1 MLQLHK
7 TKWRYPRAGLTV
19 FHTTDLPCLHKKSR
33 DMSRLFAAG
42 CFLIGAQHHGSNHT
56 RGNCDQQVI
65 TAILNPVIT
74 AWRCR
79 EVMATPVI
87 HHIVLTAILGRHATA
102 FVPVMVRSATTT
114 TVVVTLHATIIM
126 LFNAVIMSAT
136 LIVAS
141 ILLTMAFAMT
151 RRMVWLRLYGKT
163 AQAETGSNRCAKNA
177 RAQMR
182 HGLPF

>member
-1 MLQLHK
+1 MLAHTQ
-7 TKWRYPRAGLTV
+7 GLTV
-19 FHTTDLPCLHKKSR
+19 FRITGLPCLHKKSR
-33 DMSRLFAAG
+33 DMSRLFAVG

-56 RGNCDQQVI
+56 RGNCDQQVV

-79 EVMATPVI
+79 EVMATPII
-87 HHIVLTAILGRHATA
+87 HYIVLTAILGRHATA

-114 TVVVTLHATIIM
+114 TIVVTLHATIIM

-136 LIVAS
+136 LIVATTVATTVAS
-141 ILLTMAFAMT
+141 ILLIMAFAMT

-163 AQAETGSNRCAKNA
+163 A
-177 RAQMR
+177 
-182 HGLPF
+182 